1 MKLIIEYKK
10 FLAYSEKNNKGFI
23 TSFSNGINIVYGKN
37 TSGKSTLLQAI
48 HYTFGINDEQHKLA
62 EILNENVV
70 FRLDFII
77 KGKKEEEITIL
88 RDDEFIYIK
97 RENLPLEKFTGISG
111 NKAEEHKKLKRYLS
125 NLMNFNL
132 KLESSNEYKLASI
145 EAMFLPYYVAQ
156 DYGWV
161 LPLKSFRGL
170 DFFRNF
176 KNDYYDYY
184 LGITNEYDR
193 LKKQQLELDKNKLVN
208 KINFLSESE
217 KSNDELN
224 LSKLTDESFISK
236 VSNYIDRY
244 KVNKAK
250 QISSEKEYLLA
261 CNKLTFLEERL
272 KILRRIKTSIKKQNP
287 LDGECPTCN
296 QKLDSSIS
304 EKYEYFQNLFDTEEQ
319 IDTLIEKSK
328 KIKGVINSLEIKI
341 NEQKIQVAKDYSFL
355 LRYQIDDMTLNTWL
369 DNKANIQLSTNI
381 INQIGKLT
389 IILNEKIE
397 ELKKFKTPEEIKKE
411 RNLID
416 YKFKDDFV
424 DYLNQ
429 LNVKEFEDKRYTLLY
444 QMKLFP
450 RQGVELLKTL
460 LAYNFAFNKTIKKT
474 SYVHRFPFLM
484 DAIFKE
490 DIDFTNRKLILE
502 FISKNSPK
510 DTQTIFSIAETK
522 DNEKTADDYNTEIFK
537 GKAKLI
543 LINKDNERSF
553 LSNIKPENTAYLKE
567 TLTYFE

>member
-10 FLAYSEKNNKGFI
+10 FLAYSEKNSKGFI

-111 NKAEEHKKLKRYLS
+111 NKAEERKKLKRYLS

-217 KSNDELN
+217 KNNDELN

-287 LDGECPTCN
+287 LDGECPACK

-389 IILNEKIE
+389 IMLNEKIE
-397 ELKKFKTPEEIKKE
+397 ELKKFKTPDEIKKE
-411 RNLID
+411 RNSID

-429 LNVKEFEDKRYTLLY
+429 LKVKEFEDKRYTLLY

>member
-1 MKLIIEYKK
+1 MKVIIEYKK
-10 FLAYSEKNNKGFI
+10 FLAYSEKLNKGFF
-23 TSFSNGINIVYGKN
+23 TSFSKGINIVYGKN

-48 HYTFGINDEQHKLA
+48 QYTFGINDEQHKLN
-62 EILNENVV
+62 EVLNEDVI

-77 KGKKEEEITIL
+77 KGETEEEITII
-88 RDDEFIYIK
+88 RDDEFIYVK
-97 RENLPLEKFTGISG
+97 REKLPLIKFTGISG
-111 NKAEEHKKLKRYLS
+111 NKAEEHKKLKKYLS

-132 KLESSNEYKLASI
+132 KLESSDEYKLASI
-145 EAMFLPYYVAQ
+145 EAMFLPYYIAQ

-193 LKKQQLELDKNKLVN
+193 LAKQNLELDKNKLTN

-217 KSNDELN
+217 KNDDELS

-244 KVNKAK
+244 KVNKAN

-272 KILRRIKTSIKKQNP
+272 KILKRIKSSIKKEKP
-287 LDGECPTCN
+287 LGGECPTCN
-296 QKLDSSIS
+296 QKLDNSIA
-304 EKYEYFQNLFDTEEQ
+304 EKYEYFQNLSDTEEQ
-319 IDTLIEKSK
+319 IVTITNNLK
-328 KIKGVINSLEIKI
+328 KLKGTINSLEIKI
-341 NEQKIQVAKDYSFL
+341 NEQKTQVAKDYSFL
-355 LRYQIDDMTLNTWL
+355 LRYQIDDITLNTWL
-369 DNKANIQLSTNI
+369 DNKANIQLSSNI
-381 INQIGKLT
+381 LSQIGELT
-389 IILNEKIE
+389 IILNEKIS
-397 ELKKFKTPEEIKKE
+397 ELNKFKTPDEIKKE
-411 RNLID
+411 RNSID
-416 YKFKDDFV
+416 YKFKKDFENN
-424 DYLNQ
+424 LSQ
-429 LNVKEFEDKRYTLLY
+429 LKVKAFEDKRYTLLY

-474 SYVHRFPFLM
+474 PYVHRFPLLM

-502 FISKNSPK
+502 FINKNSPT

-522 DNEKTADDYNTEIFK
+522 DNEKTANDYKTEIFK
-537 GKAKLI
+537 DKAKLI

-553 LSNIKPENTAYLKE
+553 LSNIKPENIAYLKE

>member
-1 MKLIIEYKK
+1 MKLIIEYKR
-10 FLAYSEKNNKGFI
+10 FLAYSEKINKGFF
-23 TSFSNGINIVYGKN
+23 TNFSKGINIVYGKN

-48 HYTFGINDEQHKLA
+48 QYTFGINDEQHKLA
-62 EILNENVV
+62 EILNEKVI

-77 KGKKEEEITIL
+77 RGKTKEKVTIL

-97 RENLPLEKFTGISG
+97 REKLPLVKFTGIGG
-111 NKAEEHKKLKRYLS
+111 NKAEEHKKLKKYLS

-132 KLESSNEYKLASI
+132 RLESSNEYKLASI

-193 LKKQQLELDKNKLVN
+193 LAKQQLELDKNRLTS

-217 KSNDELN
+217 KNNDELN

-236 VSNYIDRY
+236 VSNYIDKY
-244 KVNKAK
+244 KINKAK

-272 KILRRIKTSIKKQNP
+272 KILRRIKSSIKKQNP
-287 LDGECPTCN
+287 LDGRCPTCN
-296 QKLDSSIS
+296 QELNNSIT
-304 EKYEYFQNLFDTEEQ
+304 EKYEYFQNFHDTEEQ
-319 IDTLIEKSK
+319 ISILIKDSK
-328 KIKGVINSLEIKI
+328 KLKGIINSLEIKI
-341 NEQKIQVAKDYSFL
+341 NEQKVLVANDYSFL
-355 LRYQIDDMTLNTWL
+355 LSYQIDDMTLNTWL
-369 DNKANIQLSTNI
+369 DNKANIQLSSNI

-389 IILNEKIE
+389 IILNEKIT
-397 ELKKFKTPEEIKKE
+397 ELKKFKTPDEIRKE
-411 RNLID
+411 RNSVD
-416 YKFKDDFV
+416 YKFKED
-424 DYLNQ
+424 
-429 LNVKEFEDKRYTLLY
+429 FEDNLRQLKVKAFDDTRYTLLY
-444 QMKLFP
+444 KMKLFP

-474 SYVHRFPFLM
+474 PYVHRFPFLM

-502 FISKNSPK
+502 FISKNSPT

-522 DNEKTADDYNTEIFK
+522 DNDKTASDYNKEIFNN
-537 GKAKLI
+537 KANLI
-543 LINKDNERSF
+543 LINKNSKRSF
-553 LSNIKPENTAYLKE
+553 LSNMKPENIGYLEE
-567 TLTYFE
+567 TLTFLE

>member
-287 LDGECPTCN
+287 LDGECPACK

>member
-10 FLAYSEKNNKGFI
+10 FLAYSEKNSKGFI

-217 KSNDELN
+217 KNNDELN

-287 LDGECPTCN
+287 LDGECPACK

-319 IDTLIEKSK
+319 IDTLIEQSK

-389 IILNEKIE
+389 IMLNEKIE
-397 ELKKFKTPEEIKKE
+397 ELKKFKTPDEIKKE
-411 RNLID
+411 RNSID

-429 LNVKEFEDKRYTLLY
+429 LKVKEFEDKRYTLLY

>member
-1 MKLIIEYKK
+1 MKSIIEYKR
-10 FLAYSEKNNKGFI
+10 FLAYSEKINKGFF
-23 TSFSNGINIVYGKN
+23 TTFSKGINIVYGKN

-48 HYTFGINDEQHKLA
+48 QYTFGINDEQHKLA
-62 EILNENVV
+62 EILTEKVI

-77 KGKKEEEITIL
+77 RGKTEEEVTIL
-88 RDDEFIYIK
+88 RNDEFIYIK
-97 RENLPLEKFTGISG
+97 REKLPLVKFTGISG
-111 NKAEEHKKLKRYLS
+111 NKAEEHKKLKKYLS

-132 KLESSNEYKLASI
+132 RLESSNEYKLASI

-193 LKKQQLELDKNKLVN
+193 LEKQQLELDKNKLTS

-217 KSNDELN
+217 KNNDELN

-272 KILRRIKTSIKKQNP
+272 KILRRIKSSIKKQNP
-287 LDGECPTCN
+287 LDGKCPTCN
-296 QKLDSSIS
+296 QELNNSIA
-304 EKYEYFQNLFDTEEQ
+304 EKYEYFQNFHDTEEQ
-319 IDTLIEKSK
+319 ISILIKDSK
-328 KIKGVINSLEIKI
+328 KLKGIINSLEIKI
-341 NEQKIQVAKDYSFL
+341 NEQKVLVANDYSFL
-355 LRYQIDDMTLNTWL
+355 LSYQIDDITLNTWL
-369 DNKANIQLSTNI
+369 DNKANIQLSSNI

-389 IILNEKIE
+389 IILNEKIT
-397 ELKKFKTPEEIKKE
+397 ELKKFKTPDEIKKE
-411 RNLID
+411 RNSID
-416 YKFKDDFV
+416 YKFKENFV
-424 DYLNQ
+424 DNLRQ
-429 LNVKEFEDKRYTLLY
+429 LKVKAFDDPRYTLLY

-474 SYVHRFPFLM
+474 PYVHRFPFLM

-502 FISKNSPK
+502 FISKNSPT

-522 DNEKTADDYNTEIFK
+522 ENDKTASDYNREIFNN
-537 GKAKLI
+537 KAKLI
-543 LINKDNERSF
+543 LINKDSKRSF
-553 LSNIKPENTAYLKE
+553 LSNMKPEAIDYLKE
-567 TLTYFE
+567 TLIYFE

>member
-1 MKLIIEYKK
+1 MKLIIEYQR
-10 FLAYSEKNNKGFI
+10 FLAYSEKINKGFF
-23 TSFSNGINIVYGKN
+23 TTFSKGINIVYGKN

-48 HYTFGINDEQHKLA
+48 QYTFGINDERHKLV
-62 EILNENVV
+62 EILNEKVI

-77 KGKKEEEITIL
+77 RGKVEEEVTIL

-97 RENLPLEKFTGISG
+97 RENSPLIKFTGIGG
-111 NKAEEHKKLKRYLS
+111 NKAEEHKKLKKYLS
-125 NLMNFNL
+125 DLMNFNL
-132 KLESSNEYKLASI
+132 RLESSNEYKLASI

-193 LKKQQLELDKNKLVN
+193 LAKQQLELDKNKLTS

-217 KSNDELN
+217 KNNDELN

-244 KVNKAK
+244 KINKAK

-272 KILRRIKTSIKKQNP
+272 KILKRIKSSIKKQNP
-287 LDGECPTCN
+287 LDGMCPTCN
-296 QKLDSSIS
+296 QGLNNSIA
-304 EKYEYFQNLFDTEEQ
+304 EKYEYFQNLYDTEEQ
-319 IDTLIEKSK
+319 IITIKNNSTKL
-328 KIKGVINSLEIKI
+328 KGVINALEKKIK
-341 NEQKIQVAKDYSFL
+341 EQKTLVAKDYSIL
-355 LRYQIDDMTLNTWL
+355 LRYQIDDITLNTWL
-369 DNKANIQLSTNI
+369 NNKANIQLSSNI

-389 IILNEKIE
+389 IILNEKIA
-397 ELKKFKTPEEIKKE
+397 ELKKFKTPDEIRKE
-411 RNLID
+411 RNSVD
-416 YKFKDDFV
+416 YKFKEDFE
-424 DYLNQ
+424 DYLRQ
-429 LNVKEFEDKRYTLLY
+429 LKVKAFDDSRYTLLY

-460 LAYNFAFNKTIKKT
+460 LAYNFAFNKAIKKT
-474 SYVHRFPFLM
+474 SYIHRFPFLM

-502 FISKNSPK
+502 FISKNSPT

-522 DNEKTADDYNTEIFK
+522 DNDKTADDYNKEIFNN
-537 GKAKLI
+537 KAKLI
-543 LINKDNERSF
+543 LINKDSKRSF
-553 LSNIKPENTAYLKE
+553 LSNMKPETIGYLKE
-567 TLTYFE
+567 TLTYIE

>member
-1 MKLIIEYKK
+1 MKLIIEYKR
-10 FLAYSEKNNKGFI
+10 FLAYSEKINKGFF
-23 TSFSNGINIVYGKN
+23 TTFSEGVNIVYGKN

-62 EILNENVV
+62 EILNEKVV

-77 KGKKEEEITIL
+77 KGKTEEEITIL

-97 RENLPLEKFTGISG
+97 RENLPIIKFTGISG
-111 NKAEEHKKLKRYLS
+111 NKAEEHKKLKKYLS
-125 NLMNFNL
+125 NLMNFDL

-145 EAMFLPYYVAQ
+145 EAMFLPYYIAQ

-193 LKKQQLELDKNKLVN
+193 LEKQQLELDKNKLTS

-217 KSNDELN
+217 KHNDELN

-244 KVNKAK
+244 KVNKEK

-261 CNKLTFLEERL
+261 CNKFTFLEERL
-272 KILRRIKTSIKKQNP
+272 KILRRIKSSTKKQNP
-287 LDGECPTCN
+287 LDGTCPTCS
-296 QKLDSSIS
+296 QKLNNSIA
-304 EKYEYFQNLFDTEEQ
+304 EKYEYFQNLYDTEEQ
-319 IDTLIEKSK
+319 IAIAIKDSK
-328 KIKGVINSLEIKI
+328 KLKGTINSLEIKI
-341 NEQKIQVAKDYSFL
+341 DEQRRLVSKDYSFL
-355 LRYQIDDMTLNTWL
+355 LSYQIDDMTLNTWL
-369 DNKANIQLSTNI
+369 DNKANIKLSSNI
-381 INQIGKLT
+381 VNQIGKLT
-389 IILNEKIE
+389 ITLNEKISK
-397 ELKKFKTPEEIKKE
+397 LKKFKTPEEIKKE
-411 RNLID
+411 RNSID
-416 YKFKDDFV
+416 YKFREYFV
-424 DYLNQ
+424 DNLKQ
-429 LNVKEFEDKRYTLLY
+429 LKVKAFDDTRYTLLY

-502 FISKNSPK
+502 FISKNSPT

-522 DNEKTADDYNTEIFK
+522 DNEKTADDYNTEIFN
-537 GKAKLI
+537 GKANLI

-553 LSNIKPENTAYLKE
+553 LSNIKPKNIAYLKE